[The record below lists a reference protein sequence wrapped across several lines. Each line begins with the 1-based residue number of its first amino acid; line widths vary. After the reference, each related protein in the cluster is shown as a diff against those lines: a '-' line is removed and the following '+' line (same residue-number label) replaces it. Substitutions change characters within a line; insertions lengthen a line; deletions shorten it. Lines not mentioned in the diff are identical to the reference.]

1 MQWGDTMHRETHE
14 AIGDAVGLLGTLVV
28 RVVQVTLLV
37 PVALLGLKY
46 IWIPVLQA
54 MGIL

>member
-1 MQWGDTMHRETHE
+1 MHRETHE
-14 AIGDAVGLLGTLVV
+14 VIGDAVGLLGTLVV
-28 RVVQVTLLV
+28 RVVQVAILV
-37 PVALLGLKY
+37 PVALVGLKY